1 MRTRKIIPLL
11 LSTSLI
17 MSQAVFADGMTATDS
32 IEVNTE
38 KVTGI
43 LEEQG
48 TPKETVEGLSA
59 YFDAL
64 NGLKTYFIGDDGG
77 YEVNVIGMRYNEAME
92 TVDKFIDDALMLG
105 YPSIR
110 IIHGMGTGALRKGV
124 RQLLKRKSFVD
135 HFTDGGPNEGGLG
148 ATLVHFK

>member
-1 MRTRKIIPLL
+1 MK
-11 LSTSLI
+11 
-17 MSQAVFADGMTATDS
+17 
-32 IEVNTE
+32 
-38 KVTGI
+38 KTG
-43 LEEQG
+43 
-48 TPKETVEGLSA
+48 S
-59 YFDAL
+59 
-64 NGLKTYFIGDDGG
+64 
-77 YEVNVIGMRYNEAME
+77 YEVNVIGMRYTEAME